1 MREKM
6 NMDTFDKY
14 KYLLGETIM
23 LYQLMENDLRLMF
36 AGMTSGDFYENL
48 EKVKA
53 TYKGLGQ
60 LVQALEQL
68 DNMDS
73 SPYFTRDTYAL
84 LNRLARQRNYY
95 CHQCCLDFCYNPQF
109 RETPEYKQ
117 SLERLEKTNEIIK
130 SIQAQTNRHRELIL
144 SRYNRI

>member
-1 MREKM
+1 
-6 NMDTFDKY
+6 MDTFDKY

-36 AGMTSGDFYENL
+36 AGMTSGDFYANL
-48 EKVKA
+48 DTVKA

-60 LVQALEQL
+60 LVVALEQL
-68 DNMDS
+68 DNSDS
-73 SPYFTRDTYAL
+73 SPYFTAETYAL

-109 RETPEYKQ
+109 RDTMEYKQ

-130 SIQAQTNRHRELIL
+130 SIQAQTNKHRELIL
-144 SRYNRI
+144 SRYNRM